1 MSIDLSKTPKQAF
14 IDGFFKGLCAPAMLY
29 ESFKM
34 PTLPQVNEIKSP
46 YSDNLCEG
54 LAQDWVKIGND
65 FKRVLGNY
73 ESTAN

>member
-1 MSIDLSKTPKQAF
+1 MNIDLSKTPKQAL
-14 IDGFFKGLCAPAMLY
+14 IDGFFKGLCTPSMLY
-29 ESFKM
+29 EPFKM
-34 PTLPQVNEIKSP
+34 PTLQQVNQIKSP

-65 FKRVLGNY
+65 FKRVLGSY